1 MKETLRE
8 LVSTALAELSPETA
22 AALPAF
28 TIENTRSKEHGDL
41 ACNAAMVAGKWL
53 GKPPRE
59 IAQALLPRLSAH
71 PDVVRVEIAGPGFLN
86 FFLAAASK
94 NALLGRVLE
103 LGNNYGHSNSG
114 AGKKLTVEF
123 VSANPTGPL
132 HVGHGR
138 GAAYGAS
145 LCNILAAVGYQ
156 VQREY
161 YVNDYGRQMDI
172 LATSLWLRY
181 LALAGVST
189 HFPENGYRG
198 EYVIEVAG
206 ALHSS
211 APQSYLCEANALL
224 AELPPDAGQE
234 GGDKDSHVDALI
246 ARAKSLLGAAK
257 YREIYDFALTR
268 LLAAIEREL
277 QQFNVRYDVWFSER
291 ALAESGAVAHAIEK
305 LQAGGRMVEREGAQ
319 WFLASQFG
327 DEKDRVV
334 TRANGQTTYFASD
347 LAYLLNKFERGF
359 EHAIYVLG
367 ADHHGYIARM
377 KAAAS
382 GFGINPDRVEIA
394 LVQFARLYKDGQEVA
409 MGKRSGSFVTLSDL
423 REEVGTDAARFFYVM
438 RSHEQHLDFDLEL
451 AKKQSSDNPVYYVQY
466 AHARICRVFERIVER
481 GLSPY
486 QRDVG
491 LASLTGLSEPREQ
504 SLIAVLARF
513 PEVLISAANQRA
525 PHLVANYLRDLAAN
539 LHSLYDSPPRLEI
552 LCADP
557 ALRNARLVL
566 LEATKQVLQSGLSLL
581 GVSAPER
588 M

>member
-8 LVSTALAELSPETA
+8 LVSAALAELSPETA

-41 ACNAAMVAGKWL
+41 ACNAAMVAGKLL
-53 GKPPRE
+53 GKAPRE

-94 NALLGRVLE
+94 NAVLGRVLE
-103 LGNNYGHSNSG
+103 LGTKYGMSSSG

-145 LCNILAAVGYQ
+145 LCNILAAVGYS

-198 EYVIEVAG
+198 EYVVEVAG
-206 ALHSS
+206 ALHGS
-211 APQSYLCEANALL
+211 APQSYLCEASALL
-224 AELPPDAGQE
+224 AALPADAGQE
-234 GGDKDSHVDALI
+234 GGDKDNHVDALI

-257 YREIYDFALTR
+257 YREIYDFALAR
-268 LLAAIEREL
+268 LRAAIEVEL
-277 QQFNVRYDVWFSER
+277 QQFNVHYDVWFSER
-291 ALAESGAVAHAIEK
+291 ALAESGAVAHAINK
-305 LQAGGRMVEREGAQ
+305 LQAAGRMVEREGAQ
-319 WFLASQFG
+319 WFLASEFG

-334 TRANGQTTYFASD
+334 VRANGQTTYFASD

-377 KAAAS
+377 KAAAC

-486 QRDVG
+486 QRDDG
-491 LASLTGLSEPREQ
+491 LASLTGLGEPREQ
-504 SLIAVLARF
+504 SLIAALARF
-513 PEVLISAANQRA
+513 PEVLSAAANQRA
-525 PHLVANYLRDLAAN
+525 PHLVANYLRDLAAS

-552 LCADP
+552 LCTDA
-557 ALRNARLVL
+557 ALRSARLVL